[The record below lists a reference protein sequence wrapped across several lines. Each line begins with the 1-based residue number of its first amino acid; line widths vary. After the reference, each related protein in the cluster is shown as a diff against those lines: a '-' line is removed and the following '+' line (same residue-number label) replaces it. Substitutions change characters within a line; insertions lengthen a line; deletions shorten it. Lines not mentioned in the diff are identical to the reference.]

1 MNIEVL
7 KATAKQMVAPGK
19 GIIAA
24 DESDSTCKKR
34 FDAVGVECTEENR
47 RLYRTTLFETTGL
60 EQYISGVILYDETIR
75 QKGSGGLLVPEI
87 LSKKGILPGIKV
99 DAGAKDMALHPGE
112 KITEGLDGLRER
124 LAEHKTL
131 GAKFAKWRA
140 VITIGEGIPS
150 EACVSANAHALARYA
165 ALCQEADVV
174 PIVEP
179 EVLIDGD
186 HTIEECYETTETT
199 LEEVFEE
206 LNHQGVMLEGTILK
220 ASMVIAGKKAPKQS
234 SVEEVADQTLRVLNA
249 TLPKNLAGVVF
260 LSGGQGDEQATSHLN
275 KMNQLG
281 PSTALGVNKQ
291 PWPLSFSYSRAIQ
304 NPVLKKWAEN
314 PSTNVKAAQDVLLF
328 RAKINSLA
336 TQGKYSDEMEN
347 DRPY

>member
-1 MNIEVL
+1 MNLDVL
-7 KATAKQMVAPGK
+7 KKIAKQMVAPGK

-24 DESDSTCKKR
+24 DESSGTCKKR

-47 RLYRTTLFETTGL
+47 RLYRTMMFETPSL
-60 EQYISGVILYDETIR
+60 EQFVSGVILYDETIR
-75 QKGSGGLLVPEI
+75 QKGSDGTAVSEI

-99 DAGAKDMALHPGE
+99 DAGAKDLALHPDE
-112 KITEGLDGLRER
+112 KVTEGLDGLRER
-124 LAEHKTL
+124 LAEYKGF

-140 VITIGEGIPS
+140 VITIGENIPS
-150 EACVSANAHALARYA
+150 EACIFANAHALARYA
-165 ALCQEADVV
+165 ALCQETDIV

-186 HTIEECYETTETT
+186 HTIERCYEVTETT

-206 LNHQGVMLEGTILK
+206 LNREGVAPEGTILK
-220 ASMVIAGKKAPKQS
+220 ASMVIAGKKSPKQS
-234 SVEEVADQTLRVLNA
+234 SVEEVAEATLRVLNA
-249 TLPKNLAGVVF
+249 TVPKNLAGVVF
-260 LSGGQGDEQATSHLN
+260 LSGGQGDEQATAHLN
-275 KMNQLG
+275 KMNQSG
-281 PSTALGVNKQ
+281 KQ

-314 PSTNVKAAQDVLLF
+314 PAANVKAAQDTLLF
-328 RAKINSLA
+328 RSKMNALA
-336 TQGKYSDEMEN
+336 TQGKYSDEMEK